1 MTADSIPRRT
11 ALIIAGG
18 DHPGLSLDELP
29 AADVVVAA
37 DSGLDHARSL
47 RLRVDAVVGDL
58 DSVSPLALEWANRN
72 GVRVETHDPNKDHT
86 DTELAMHAAVG
97 EGCTHLVIVGGLGGR
112 LDHQLATIGLL
123 AAATW
128 ADCEVELRT
137 RDETIVVLRGAT
149 DAEARELPAGRGGS
163 VTLLAWGGPATG
175 VTSRGLQW
183 EVTDVRFEPGSTL
196 GVSNVVA
203 AESATVQVRSG
214 VLLAV
219 MSRLSDQERRKI

>member
-1 MTADSIPRRT
+1 MTAHPTPRRT

-29 AADVVVAA
+29 AADFVVAA

-47 RLRVDAVVGDL
+47 RLRVDALVGDL

-72 GVRVETHDPNKDHT
+72 GVRVESHDPNKDQT

-97 EGCTHLVIVGGLGGR
+97 EGCTRLVIVGGLGGR

-123 AAATW
+123 AGAAW
-128 ADCEVELRT
+128 RDCQVELQT
-137 RDETIVVLRGAT
+137 LDETIVVLRGSA
-149 DAEARELPAGRGGS
+149 DADARELPAEPGES
-163 VTLLAWGGPATG
+163 ITLLAWGGPATG
-175 VTSRGLQW
+175 VTSHGLQW
-183 EVTDVRFEPGSTL
+183 EVSDARFEPGSTL

-203 AESATVQVRSG
+203 TEPATVQVRSG

-219 MSRLSDQERRKI
+219 MSRLPEQEIRKI